1 MIDGV
6 QVIPLRQIHDPRGK
20 VMHMLRSTDP
30 HFIKFG
36 DIYFSTAYPGVIKA
50 WHRHSV
56 KVLNYAVVQGM
67 IRLVLFDGRDNSTTK
82 GQVQE
87 VFLGPEN
94 YNLAIIPP
102 GIWYGFQAIGTE
114 TAIVADCATEPHDPA
129 EQESLPSNSNQIPF
143 AWIPIGPHA
152 DRSGKG

>member
-1 MIDGV
+1 MMDGV
-6 QVIPLRQIHDPRGK
+6 KIIPLRQIHDSRGK

-50 WHRHSV
+50 WHRHSA

-67 IRLVLFDGRDNSTTK
+67 IKLVLYDGRPSSTTK
-82 GQVQE
+82 GAIQE
-87 VFLGPEN
+87 IFLGPEN
-94 YNLAIIPP
+94 YNLVLVPT

-114 TAIVADCATEPHDPA
+114 TAIVADCATEPHDPK
-129 EQESLPSNSNQIPF
+129 EQETLPIGNDQIPYD
-143 AWIPIGPHA
+143 WLGMI
-152 DRSGKG
+152 KK